1 MATLTAAT
9 PQRFAEE
16 NIKLSTLSAEEVAGL
31 WMKPGDLFAQRS
43 NTPELIESSVLYAG
57 PEDWAIFPDLLI
69 RLRCSDAIL
78 PKWMLFNLQAPEIRN
93 SFKQQA
99 QGSAG
104 SMLKISQGGVANATI
119 QLPVFQQTLI
129 IAEVE
134 RRFSVLDQ
142 VESTVTASL
151 ARCGMLRQAI
161 LKRAFEGRLV
171 PAS

>member
-16 NIKLSTLSAEEVAGL
+16 NIKLSTLSAEEVDGP

-43 NTPELIESSVLYAG
+43 NTPELIGSSVLYAG

-104 SMLKISQGGVANATI
+104 SMLKISQGGA
-119 QLPVFQQTLI
+119 LPMQ
-129 IAEVE
+129 
-134 RRFSVLDQ
+134 RFNCLFSSKL
-142 VESTVTASL
+142 
-151 ARCGMLRQAI
+151 
-161 LKRAFEGRLV
+161 
-171 PAS
+171 